1 MRADSASA
9 DGPETYLCPMED
21 SRLFGSL
28 PTHLAEG
35 ARPLNGRAVS
45 SDGEFVLLWLH
56 HAVRAHENAALDVA
70 IELAND
76 LDLPVLVYQGLGG
89 DHRFNSD
96 RHHTFILEG
105 ARDLDGQLRERSN
118 GRIRFAFHL
127 PEDPSSP
134 SPLRDLVRRASV
146 CVVEDF
152 PAPPFP
158 KWSAS
163 LARRAPC
170 AVIAVDATC
179 VVPMQSLGKAYDRAF
194 KFRSKAWKDYLSRL
208 REPWPEATLRTRRT
222 LDGVDL
228 GFEPVEFEALDIA
241 EACSRC
247 RVDHSVPPVADTVG
261 GSRAGYERWERF
273 RDQRLSS
280 YHKARNNAA
289 QPDAVSRM
297 SAYLHHGHVS
307 ALRLGRE
314 ALEQGGEGA
323 DKFLDELFVWR
334 EMAHNFCFY
343 RSLDDPTG
351 SSLETSAALPDWA
364 VQTLRDHRSDERE
377 HGYSWEQLA
386 TGATHSGLWNA
397 CQRSLF
403 RQGELHNNVRM
414 TWGKAIVEWTRSP
427 GIALDT
433 LIDLNHR
440 YSLDGN
446 NPNSYGGLLWCMGQF
461 DRPFEPEQ
469 AVLGTV
475 RPRDVDSHEQRVDMK
490 RYDAWTSRPGRSG
503 RQRIAVVGAGPAGA
517 MAARTLAQHGHRVT
531 AFEKSRGPGGRTAT
545 RYAGDQRFDHGA
557 PSFYADDPRLA
568 RWIRSW
574 VQQGVL
580 AEWPEGSGGYVP
592 TPGANAL
599 VSHLCSPLDDV
610 RFGVRVSG
618 LAPREDEQGGW
629 TVSWSSNSDVSQDR
643 FDSVVLAIP
652 SVQAS
657 ELLRDASP
665 ELDAQVDRAS
675 MAPRWSA
682 MIETDRVELESP
694 VIESPSADE
703 LESII
708 LNSAKPGR
716 PAITGVSAFVAHATA
731 DFSREHLELDK
742 DEAAGMLREAFATS
756 LSALGH
762 DVVVRSAIAHRW
774 RYGLATERASEVY
787 ESLADVD
794 RCLYVCGDWVCETR
808 REYGVQGALLS
819 GMAAAGR
826 LLGQPGPLREEA
838 SGGLFEG
845 VSS

>member
-1 MRADSASA
+1 
-9 DGPETYLCPMED
+9 MED
-21 SRLFGSL
+21 PRLFGSL
-28 PTHLAEG
+28 PTHLAERV
-35 ARPLNGRAVS
+35 RPLNGRAAS

-56 HAVRAHENAALDVA
+56 HAVRGHENAVLDVA
-70 IELAND
+70 VDLANR
-76 LDLPVLVYQGLGG
+76 LDHPVLIYQGLGG

-105 ARDLDGQLRERSN
+105 ARDLDGQLRERTN
-118 GRIRFAFHL
+118 GCIRFAFHL
-127 PEDPSSP
+127 PEDRSSP
-134 SPLRDLVRRASV
+134 SPLRELVRRASV

-158 KWSAS
+158 KWSMS

-179 VVPMQSLGKAYDRAF
+179 VVPMQSLTKAYDRAY

-208 REPWPEATLRTRRT
+208 REPWPEAILQTRRT
-222 LDGVDL
+222 LEGADL
-228 GFEPVEFEALDIA
+228 GFEPVDFETLDIA
-241 EACSRC
+241 NACARC
-247 RVDHSVPPVADTVG
+247 RIDHSVPPVADTVG

-273 RDQRLSS
+273 WGDRLGA
-280 YHKARNNAA
+280 YHKARNSAA
-289 QPDAVSRM
+289 QPEAVSRM

-314 ALEQGGEGA
+314 ALERGGDGA

-343 RSLDDPTG
+343 RTLDDPSG
-351 SSLETSAALPDWA
+351 ASLETSAALPDWA

-377 HGYSWEQLA
+377 HRYTWEQLA
-386 TGATHSGLWNA
+386 IGATHSGLWNA

-414 TWGKAIVEWTRSP
+414 TWGKAILEWTRSP

-446 NPNSYGGLLWCMGQF
+446 DPNSYGGLLWCMGQF

-490 RYDAWTSRPGRSG
+490 RYDAWTSRPERSG

-517 MAARTLAQHGHRVT
+517 MAARTLARHGHRVT
-531 AFEKSRGPGGRTAT
+531 VFEKSRGPGGRTAT
-545 RYAGDQRFDHGA
+545 RYAGEQRFDHGA
-557 PSFYADDPRLA
+557 PSFRTDDPRLA
-568 RWIRSW
+568 RWIKSW
-574 VQQGVL
+574 LQHGIL
-580 AEWPEGSGGYVP
+580 AEWPEGSDRYVP

-599 VSHLCSPLDDV
+599 AAHLCSSLDDI
-610 RFGVRVSG
+610 RFGARVTG
-618 LAPREDEQGGW
+618 LSRPDDGQGGW
-629 TVSWSSNSDVSQDR
+629 VVGWTSDDGERRDR
-643 FDSVVLAIP
+643 FDSVVFAIP

-657 ELLRDASP
+657 ILLRDPAP
-665 ELDAQVDRAS
+665 ELAGQVDRAS
-675 MAPRWSA
+675 FAPRWSV
-682 MIETDRVELESP
+682 MIETDRVELEAP
-694 VIESPSADE
+694 VVESPSADE

-708 LNSAKPGR
+708 LNSSKPGR
-716 PAITGVSAFVAHATA
+716 PAIDGRSAFVAHATT
-731 DFSREHLELDK
+731 DFSREHLERDI
-742 DEAAGMLREAFATS
+742 DEIAQVLGRAFESSMRNLKRHAA
-756 LSALGH
+756 
-762 DVVVRSAIAHRW
+762 VRSAVAHRW
-774 RYGLATERASEVY
+774 RYALATQRASETH
-787 ESLADVD
+787 EALADVAQ
-794 RCLYVCGDWVCETR
+794 RLYVCGDWVCETR
-808 REYGVQGALLS
+808 REYGIQGALLS

-826 LLGQPGPLREEA
+826 LLGQPGPVHEGA
-838 SGGLFEG
+838 PDGLFREAA
-845 VSS
+845 S